1 MAGNKSR
8 KRARSR
14 LKTEHTEHTVSVN
27 PAILGPSFIDVLH
40 IVCKYFLIADMKVFC
55 VNRRGADMFR
65 SMLHSECKYVS
76 FADILHNTQPEH
88 EIITWLMLNFFED
101 HKPLEHLRLFLQSNI
116 VREMIN
122 HTIEIKDEITTL
134 LITSMDV
141 YHQETRCGATQMLL
155 DAGCDVNQC
164 NNKGQTAL
172 HRAVAGECVQ
182 CMQRICAHAV
192 KVHEAEQQHLQNCR
206 VCKHFEDCEDHED
219 CEDCEDCEGSCEECV
234 NSGEDFDASVATETC
249 EHNYCM
255 FPMNSRQYN
264 GFTPLHIAVR
274 QDADFARKAI
284 VLLSEYKADLNKK
297 AICTGCMSNS
307 HCVGYGCGETALHH
321 AVKIGSSKA
330 VLAMLEG
337 GADANETDRYGSNCL
352 HFIARHPN
360 EDVLAV
366 LVSKVGKET
375 WKKVDVFGHR
385 PSQHSE
391 RLMRIEWRAD
401 AEWKTK

>member
-1 MAGNKSR
+1 MREDCLNRETNMAGNKSR

-14 LKTEHTEHTVSVN
+14 STTEHTEHTVSVN
-27 PAILGPSFIDVLH
+27 PAILAPSFIDVLH

-55 VNRRGADMFR
+55 VNHRGADMFR

-101 HKPLEHLRLFLQSNI
+101 HKPLEHLQLFLQSNI
-116 VREMIN
+116 VCEMIN
-122 HTIEIKDEITTL
+122 HTIKIKDEITTL

-141 YHQETRCGATQMLL
+141 YHQEMRCAATQMLL
-155 DAGCDVNQC
+155 DRGCDVNQC

-172 HRAVAGECVQ
+172 HRAAAGECIQ

-192 KVHEAEQQHLQNCR
+192 KVYEDEQYHLPNHL
-206 VCKHFEDCEDHED
+206 VCKDCEDFEDCEVCVNNGED
-219 CEDCEDCEGSCEECV
+219 CDMM
-234 NSGEDFDASVATETC
+234 SVAMEMC
-249 EHNYCM
+249 GHNYCM
-255 FPMNSRQYN
+255 LPMNSRQYN

-274 QDADFARKAI
+274 QDADFAMKAI
-284 VLLSEYKADLNKK
+284 ALLLEYKADLNKK
-297 AICTGCMSNS
+297 SICTGCMINS
-307 HCVGYGCGETALHH
+307 HCVGFGCGETALHH

-330 VLAMLEG
+330 VAAILEA
-337 GADANETDRYGSNCL
+337 GADTNETDCYGSNCL
-352 HFIARHPN
+352 HFIAQHPN

-366 LVSKVGKET
+366 LVNMVGKET
-375 WKKVDVFGHR
+375 WKKVDAFGHR

-391 RLMRIEWRAD
+391 RLMRIEWRAE
-401 AEWKTK
+401 AEWMTK

>member
-1 MAGNKSR
+1 MAGIRSRNR

-14 LKTEHTEHTVSVN
+14 LEKEADVT
-27 PAILGPSFIDVLH
+27 ISFIDVLH
-40 IVCKYFLIADMKVFC
+40 IVCKHFLIEDLKVFC

-65 SMLHSECKYVS
+65 SMLKSECKYVS
-76 FADILHNTQPEH
+76 FADVLHNTQPDH
-88 EIITWLMLNFFED
+88 EIITWLMSNFFED
-101 HKPLEHLRLFLQSNI
+101 HKPLEHLRLFLQSNV

-122 HTIEIKDEITTL
+122 HTIQIHDEITTL

-141 YHQETRCGATQMLL
+141 FHQETRCGATQMLL
-155 DAGCDVNQC
+155 DAGCDVNQS

-172 HRAVAGECVQ
+172 HCAVAGECIQ
-182 CMQRICAHAV
+182 CMQRICAHSV
-192 KVHEAEQQHLQNCR
+192 KVYEEHQYHLQNCWA
-206 VCKHFEDCEDHED
+206 CKHGED
-219 CEDCEDCEGSCEECV
+219 CEDCEDFEDCEEWKDCKEWKDCE
-234 NSGEDFDASVATETC
+234 NSVKSVEFDAMSVATETC

-274 QDADFARKAI
+274 KDADFAMKAI
-284 VLLSEYKADLNKK
+284 ALLSEYKADLNKK
-297 AICTGCMSNS
+297 SICTGCMSNS
-307 HCVGYGCGETALHH
+307 HCVGFGCGETALHH

-330 VLAMLEG
+330 VLAMLEA

-375 WKKVDVFGHR
+375 WQKVDAYGHR

-391 RLMRIEWRAD
+391 RLMRIEWRAN